1 MLVVVNGSWLKMR
14 RFYQD
19 VEFSPS
25 GGEVFVTDEIFS
37 DRKIACV
44 EYWDTVVE
52 VLIVMFILSVTVKLA
67 FVIFGDVNRFL
78 EPTT

>member
-44 EYWDTVVE
+44 EYWETVVE
-52 VLIVMFILSVTVKLA
+52 VLIVMFIFECHCETGICD
-67 FVIFGDVNRFL
+67 FWGR
-78 EPTT
+78 